1 MFFKEFNFCYLL
13 KEKTTGR
20 KQSQQQQRTAN
31 GLLEKLN
38 PRERNELKNLV
49 DEYLKLT
56 AFEALDNNNNDDDD
70 ESSSEQAKLNFINR
84 LYDDVDAD
92 GVVRYL
98 RKKLGNID
106 YGSVEYDEDE
116 DDFDGFGK
124 EETVDIDSD
133 GIYKSNSNNNN
144 KFNLLYK
151 KLNIQQKKRS
161 SPTSD
166 NNDTNHSNKGT
177 NAKKPITIEDIEKA
191 YKIWLR
197 TNAKKYTIEQLKLIH
212 AKFLKLKQEIAQ
224 MEEYDKF
231 LNFQRVIYSH
241 GR

>member
-1 MFFKEFNFCYLL
+1 MLFI

-56 AFEALDNNNNDDDD
+56 AFEALDNNSNNNDDDD

-106 YGSVEYDEDE
+106 DYGSVEYDEDQ

-133 GIYKSNSNNNN
+133 GIYNSNNN

-151 KLNIQQKKRS
+151 KINIQQKKRS

-166 NNDTNHSNKGT
+166 NNNNNNNHSNKGT
-177 NAKKPITIEDIEKA
+177 NAKKQITIEDIEKA

-197 TNAKKYTIEQLKLIH
+197 TNAKKYSIEQLKLIH

>member
-1 MFFKEFNFCYLL
+1 MLFL

-20 KQSQQQQRTAN
+20 KQPQQQQRNAN

-56 AFEALDNNNNDDDD
+56 AFETLENNNDDDD

-106 YGSVEYDEDE
+106 DYGSVEYDEDE

-133 GIYKSNSNNNN
+133 GIYKSNSNNN

-166 NNDTNHSNKGT
+166 NNNSYNNNHSNKGT
-177 NAKKPITIEDIEKA
+177 NAKKQITIEDIEKA

-197 TNAKKYTIEQLKLIH
+197 TNAKKYSIEQLKLIH
-212 AKFLKLKQEIAQ
+212 AKFLKVKQEIAQ